1 MRAIGKTINFGVIY
15 GMSAF
20 RLARDMR
27 IARAEAELF
36 IETYFARYSGVREF
50 IDRTIRE
57 AEKRGYVETM
67 SGRRRPVPRIMSSN
81 RTEKRAEE
89 RIAFNTSIQGS
100 AADIIKRAMIDIFA
114 ALGGMRSRLILQ
126 IHDELLLE
134 VAMGEREEV
143 RRMVRSAME
152 GAAELSVPLSVQLD
166 EGRNWGS
173 LH

>member
-1 MRAIGKTINFGVIY
+1 
-15 GMSAF
+15 
-20 RLARDMR
+20 
-27 IARAEAELF
+27 
-36 IETYFARYSGVREF
+36 
-50 IDRTIRE
+50 
-57 AEKRGYVETM
+57 
-67 SGRRRPVPRIMSSN
+67 VPRIKSRN

-89 RIAFNTSIQGS
+89 RIAVNTSIQGS

-114 ALGGMRSRLILQ
+114 TLGEMRSRLILQ

-134 VAMGEREEV
+134 VALDEREEV